1 MLDVQTGGL
10 RDDVALV
17 VVQISEGVGSA
28 DRGEPALSA
37 LER

>member
-17 VVQISEGVGSA
+17 VVQISEGAGSS
-28 DRGEPALSA
+28 DRGEPALTA
-37 LER
+37 LQG